1 MEHPTGSDKPADSAA
16 ADPLPPH
23 VTQNIADVVS
33 LYQQESASLGAA
45 QRSMEHFGAVIAR
58 PGYFIAIFSF
68 VALWISL
75 NLGARQLRLPQW
87 DPPPFAWLQ
96 GCLTFIALVT
106 ATVVLIGQRRQ
117 TKLSEQRAHLDL
129 QINLLTEQKVTKLI
143 HMIEQLRADLP
154 VSQVPTDAHTSALK
168 QGINAAQVASVLKQ
182 THLGTDGGKPSASPE
197 PR

>member
-1 MEHPTGSDKPADSAA
+1 MDPPTGTAGAPDSAA
-16 ADPLPPH
+16 AEPLPPH
-23 VTQNIADVVS
+23 VSQNIADVVS

-45 QRSMEHFGAVIAR
+45 QRSMEHFGALIAR
-58 PGYFIAIFSF
+58 PAYFIAIFSF
-68 VALWISL
+68 VALWIGL
-75 NLGARQLRLPQW
+75 NLDARQLRLPQW

-143 HMIEQLRADLP
+143 HMLEQLRGDLP
-154 VSQVPTDAHTSALK
+154 VSQLPADAHTSALK
-168 QGINAAQVASVLKQ
+168 EGINAAQVASVLKQ
-182 THLGTDGGKPSASPE
+182 TELGTDGGKPSASPE
-197 PR
+197 AR